1 MLIDIY
7 KLFLIILL
15 MTWKDINREIE
26 DEQISRINSAGLT
39 NITLENLWRD
49 CYNAMAKGNL
59 ILWDRKLD
67 AIWTNLGGDCKRN
80 GKESKELRKMD
91 LEIAKIGSL
100 RNKITGFNTKESINS
115 LNLAKQ
121 YLLLKEKA
129 LFLKR
134 LQNSQGK
141 GTAYAS
147 DDEDDID

>member
-1 MLIDIY
+1 MIIDIY
-7 KLFLIILL
+7 KLSNDYFN
-15 MTWKDINREIE
+15 MGWKDMNRELE

-59 ILWDRKLD
+59 ILWNRKLD
-67 AIWTNLGGDCKRN
+67 AIWTNLGGDCKQDGDEYKEMMKIDLKIANLGSLKNKARGFN
-80 GKESKELRKMD
+80 KKES
-91 LEIAKIGSL
+91 
-100 RNKITGFNTKESINS
+100 FNS

-121 YLLLKEKA
+121 YLLLKDKA

-141 GTAYAS
+141 GTAYKS

>member
-15 MTWKDINREIE
+15 MAWKDINRDLE

-49 CYNAMAKGNL
+49 CYNAMARGNL
-59 ILWDRKLD
+59 ILWNRKLD
-67 AIWTNLGGDCKRN
+67 AIWTNLGGDCKKN
-80 GKESKELRKMD
+80 CNEEKEINELDK
-91 LEIAKIGSL
+91 KIYDCGSL
-100 RNKITGFNTKESINS
+100 NNKKTGFSKTAINS
-115 LNLAKQ
+115 SLQSAKQ

-134 LQNSQGK
+134 LQNKQGK